1 MPTGK
6 ANEKFGKEFYVQF
19 NETEQAFPLWFK
31 EAPAVGKEIEG
42 EITNGKFKKIKKE
55 WKPQEDGGN
64 SQSGG
69 SPSQNRPVYKDNS
82 DGMRQGMCF
91 NNAAN
96 FVNSLVF
103 ENTLTDTEWADTVF
117 AYAQALYRKGDLNA
131 APEGSQEEANDPV
144 ATVKEVFGGGT
155 KLVTPRGNWWDYSPA
170 WYISS

>member
-1 MPTGK
+1 MSTFTVKSTMPTGK

-31 EAPAVGKEIEG
+31 EAPAVGKEIDG
-42 EITNGKFKKIKKE
+42 EISHGKFKKIRKE

-69 SPSQNRPVYKDNS
+69 SPAPIRPVYKDNS

-96 FVNSLVF
+96 FVNTLVF
-103 ENTLTDTEWADTVF
+103 EKTLTDREWADLVF
-117 AYAQALYRKGDLNA
+117 AYAQALYIKGDLNV
-131 APEGSQEEANDPV
+131 PVEGSQEEATEKDAV

-155 KLVTPRGNWWDYSPA
+155 KLVTPRGN
-170 WYISS
+170 

>member
-6 ANEKFGKEFYVQF
+6 ANKKFGKEFYVQF

-31 EAPAVGKEIEG
+31 EAPAVGKEIDG
-42 EITNGKFKKIKKE
+42 EITNGKFKKIRKE

-69 SPSQNRPVYKDNS
+69 SPAPSRPVYKDNS

-96 FVNSLVF
+96 FVNTLVF
-103 ENTLTDTEWADTVF
+103 EKTLTDREWADLVF
-117 AYAQALYRKGDLNA
+117 AYAQALYIKGDLNV
-131 APEGSQEEANDPV
+131 PVEGSQEEATEKDAV

-155 KLVTPRGNWWDYSPA
+155 KLVTPRGN
-170 WYISS
+170 